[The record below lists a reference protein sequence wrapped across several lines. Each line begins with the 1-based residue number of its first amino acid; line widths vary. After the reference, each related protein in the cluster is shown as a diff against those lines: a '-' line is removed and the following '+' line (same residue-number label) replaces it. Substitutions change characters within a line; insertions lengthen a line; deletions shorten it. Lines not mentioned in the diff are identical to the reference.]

1 MQQDTEPF
9 PKSDEESAEDPL
21 PPQKPA
27 DAMQALSTLRA
38 LIEQRGDCNTF
49 YKVENQVHMLVAN
62 NAKEG
67 SIRDFF
73 SSATCTTSPTT

>member
-1 MQQDTEPF
+1 MEPL
-9 PKSDEESAEDPL
+9 PENDEESAEDLL

-38 LIEQRGDCNTF
+38 FLEQQGGECNTL
-49 YKVENQVHMLVAN
+49 YKVRNQVHMLVAN
-62 NAKEG
+62 NAKQG

-73 SSATCTTSPTT
+73 